1 MLAKDAH
8 IQPQRANSL
17 LKSHVSYEQMKDF
30 LYPPTIQINI
40 YGNKSTIKHETK
52 RVQAFESS
60 RLKSSHESLS
70 DLSPLESKSQWLG
83 FISLTDTHTYTGI
96 IAYTPV
102 VSVDTHTVTWQPFS
116 SIITSPQCFCLPS
129 NHWVHKH
136 MNYLYGIVSVR
147 QVYLPHCVSV
157 CEAMQV
163 QKQIPVGHDS
173 QENVPKLHSHQLSHD
188 FLLLVTFIQNY
199 MGFRSINLLF
209 NSYFDLSI
217 SVVQGVE
224 PALHQQRPLEAE
236 GCDEEVET
244 HSTEAVPLQECHQEA
259 KSNED
264 HHMDILKTWRKKG
277 EIRMTIYIGTFC
289 NNSYKPP
296 TKATYSV
303 LLPHPPSGTPSRRVG
318 ESGKSSVTLRN
329 VSKCGNCSDQKL
341 FPLKKI
347 IDDLPIEGPIM
358 SFPPIF
364 L

>member
-83 FISLTDTHTYTGI
+83 FISPTDTHTYTGI

-102 VSVDTHTVTWQPFS
+102 VYLLTHTQWLGSPSAVS
-116 SIITSPQCFCLPS
+116 SLLLS
-129 NHWVHKH
+129 
-136 MNYLYGIVSVR
+136 VSVYLLTTESTNIWIIFMGLCQSDR

-188 FLLLVTFIQNY
+188 FLLLVTFIQN
-199 MGFRSINLLF
+199 
-209 NSYFDLSI
+209 
-217 SVVQGVE
+217 
-224 PALHQQRPLEAE
+224 
-236 GCDEEVET
+236 
-244 HSTEAVPLQECHQEA
+244 
-259 KSNED
+259 
-264 HHMDILKTWRKKG
+264 
-277 EIRMTIYIGTFC
+277 
-289 NNSYKPP
+289 
-296 TKATYSV
+296 
-303 LLPHPPSGTPSRRVG
+303 
-318 ESGKSSVTLRN
+318 
-329 VSKCGNCSDQKL
+329 
-341 FPLKKI
+341 
-347 IDDLPIEGPIM
+347 
-358 SFPPIF
+358 
-364 L
+364 